1 MSELWADLFGQ
12 VRGERAGTWSVREVR
27 RLVDRLADRPD
38 LWRDDVVH
46 LDEARWYTR
55 LHVEADIEVW
65 LLTWAQDTFTEMH
78 DHGGSVGAYRVV
90 EGRLT
95 EDRAAGSR
103 IRRRQ
108 FTAGQVMAFGA
119 SHVHDVT
126 NLEPSPAISL
136 HAYSPP
142 LQTMTYYAVEDRA
155 LRVVRTED
163 VSNRV
168 PA

>member
-1 MSELWADLFGQ
+1 MSERWADLFGQ
-12 VRGERAGTWSVREVR
+12 VRGERAGTWSVQEVR
-27 RLVDRLADRPD
+27 RLVDRLADRPE

-46 LDEARWYTR
+46 LDGDRWYTR
-55 LHVEADIEVW
+55 LHAEADVEVW

-90 EGRLT
+90 EGSLT
-95 EDRAAGSR
+95 EDRASGSR
-103 IRRRQ
+103 IRRRR

-119 SHVHDVT
+119 SHIHDVT
-126 NLEPSPAISL
+126 NLDPRPAVSL

-142 LQTMTYYAVEDRA
+142 LRTMTYYTVEEGSIRP
-155 LRVVRTED
+155 VRTED
-163 VSNRV
+163 VSDRV